1 MDVFA
6 IRDQLI
12 RDYAAYIQSFIRISD
27 PRLEQHVSHELA
39 AGLLWPDP
47 LLQLNPSFALGP
59 RIDELTHNGM
69 LHPLCRDIFCDKASD
84 GSPKPLRLYQHQA
97 EALQAAQTGDNYI
110 LTTGTGSGKSLAY
123 IVPIVDYV
131 LRHSSGGGIKAII
144 VYPMNA
150 LANSQLGELTKF
162 LCKGF
167 PEGHPPVTFRRYTG
181 QENDVERAEIVANP
195 PDILLTNY
203 VMLELLLTRPYERP
217 IVRAA
222 QGLRFLVL
230 DELHTYRGRQG
241 ADVSLL
247 VRRVRDACSSP
258 NVQCV
263 GTSATLAEGGAFVT
277 QQGRVAQMGSL
288 LFGAPVKPERVIG
301 ETLRRATTEGDPQDP
316 EFRAALG
323 ARLAE
328 PLPQPSTDYGAFV
341 RDPLSSWIESTF
353 GLTTEAES
361 GRLRRAIPRSITGD
375 EGAAQALAELTLVPE
390 ERCTRAIQQ
399 QLLAGY
405 QVLDPHTGFP
415 VFAFRLHQFLNRGDT
430 VYASLE
436 EPEARYIT
444 TEGQQYVPGDRRR
457 VILPLAF
464 CRECGQE
471 YYTVRRHRD
480 EAKGSVAY
488 LPREL
493 TDQAEEEG
501 DVSGFLFRNPTD
513 PWPSDVAESIERLPE
528 DWVETTGAVPRV
540 KRDVR
545 AKLPV
550 GVLLDTGAHD
560 DPAGLEYQF
569 FPAPFPFCLRC
580 GVAYDATQRSDIGK
594 LTTLASGGRS
604 TATTILSLAALRA
617 LRADPDLPRQAHKLL
632 SFTDNRQDASLQAGH
647 FNDFVEVGLLR
658 AALYKAAQAAGPE
671 GLRHDVLTLRVFE
684 ALALPLDLYATD
696 PTVRF
701 QARRET
707 ERALRE
713 VLGYRLYYDL
723 RRGWRVTSPNL
734 EQCGLLEIR
743 YASLEELCASE
754 DDWRP
759 LHPALATATP
769 EQRARI
775 ARILLDLLRRS
786 LAIKVEY
793 LNATDQE
800 RIQQLSSQK
809 LVEPWSIDE
818 NERMVS
824 AGIAYPRPRQGGDQR
839 GNLFI
844 SARSGLGRTLRR
856 ASTFPAYGAHLNSA
870 DSDLIIVQLF
880 ATLRSAG
887 LVEEVDEAQAPGD
900 VPGYQLPAAAMI
912 WRAGEGTQPTYDPL
926 VVPRAPNIAAPSNAF
941 FVSFYREVAG
951 ALQGIAAREHTAQVP
966 GDERQKREA
975 LFREAKLPVLFC
987 SPTMELG
994 IDIALLNAVNMRN
1007 VPPTPANYAQRS
1019 GRAGRSGQPAIV
1031 FTYCTSGS
1039 PHDQYYARRPGL
1051 MVAGSVATPRL
1062 DLSNEDLVRAHAH
1075 AVWLAEIGLPL
1086 GSSLKEVLDL
1096 SGDPTLPLLPSV
1108 QAQIHSAVARER
1120 AAQRLVRILATL
1132 QLLLAQAAWFR
1143 EDWLSKTLEQA
1154 ATNLDRACDRWRGLY
1169 RAALR
1174 QHTLQNEIILDASRN
1189 FADKQQARRLR
1200 AEAESQMD
1208 LLTGGEG
1215 RRSVESDFYPYRY
1228 LASEGFL
1235 PGYSFPRLPLSAYI
1249 PARRAARGERDEF
1262 LSRPRFLAI
1271 SEFGPRSIIYHEGS
1285 RYLVNK
1291 VILPVEDEAAPAE
1304 QGWQLATRAK
1314 LCPHCGY
1321 LHRLMGDAPGPDL
1334 CEHCGASL
1342 DVPLTA
1348 LFRMQNVST
1357 VRRQRIN
1364 SDEEERLR
1372 MGYELITAL
1381 RFSEHGDRPA
1391 YRTAQVCTPDGGD
1404 VLFKLIHGDAATLW
1418 RLNLGW
1424 RRRRDRDLRG
1434 FMLDIERGYWAR
1446 NEQAE
1451 PEEDSAAQDPLSP
1464 RMRRVIP
1471 YVEDH
1476 RNCLLVEPHRPL
1488 ALEVMASLQ
1497 AALKSAI
1504 QVEFQLE
1511 DSELAAEPLPTAD
1524 SRRVIL
1530 LYESAEGG
1538 AGVLRH
1544 LLDDPQA
1551 LSRVAHRALELCHY
1565 DVVTLDDLRHAPGRK
1580 EDCEAACYDCLMSY
1594 YNQGDHPLLDRALL
1608 RDLLHNLAHAEVQAS
1623 PVAASRA
1630 EHLARLAALCE
1641 SDLERRWLDFLE
1653 EHALRLPDVAQRA
1666 IESCRT
1672 RPDFLYTAQQVA
1684 IYVDGPPHDQPDV
1697 AADDVRI
1704 TERLEDQGY
1713 TVVRFGYR
1721 DDWAAICAHHS
1732 YLFGQPASGSE

>member
-6 IRDQLI
+6 LRTRII
-12 RDYAAYIQSFIRISD
+12 GDYSAYVNSFINISD
-27 PRLEQHVSHELA
+27 TRIREKVQQELET
-39 AGLLWPDP
+39 GLLWPES

-59 RIDELTHNGM
+59 RVDELVASGA
-69 LHPLCRDIFCDKASD
+69 LHPLCENIFCDKTPGAL
-84 GSPKPLRLYQHQA
+84 PKPLRLYRHQL

-123 IVPIVDYV
+123 IVPIVNAV
-131 LRHSSGGGIKAII
+131 LSQGSGGGIKAII

-162 LCKGF
+162 LCQGF

-181 QENDVERAEIVANP
+181 QENDSERAEIVANP

-241 ADVSLL
+241 ADVGLL
-247 VRRVRDACSSP
+247 VRRVCDACASP
-258 NVQCV
+258 NVQCI
-263 GTSATLAEGGAFVT
+263 GTSATLAGGGTFAA
-277 QQGRVAQMGSL
+277 QQERVAQMGSL

-301 ETLRRATTEGDPQDP
+301 ETLRRATTEGDSQDP
-316 EFRAALG
+316 EFRAALR

-328 PLPQPSTDYGAFV
+328 PLPQPPADYDAFV

-353 GLTTEAES
+353 GLTMEADS
-361 GRLRRAIPRSITGD
+361 GRLRRATPRSITGD
-375 EGAAQALAELTLVPE
+375 EGAARALAELTLVPE
-390 ERCTRAIQQ
+390 ERCIRAIQQ

-405 QVLDPHTGFP
+405 QVPDPQTGFP

-436 EPEARYIT
+436 EPEERYVT

-457 VILPLAF
+457 VLLPLAF

-471 YYTVRRHRD
+471 YYVVRRHQD
-480 EAKGSVAY
+480 EATGSLVY

-493 TDQAEEEG
+493 GDQADEEG
-501 DVSGFLFRNPTD
+501 DISGFLFRSPAD
-513 PWPSDVAESIERLPE
+513 PWPTDEGEIIERLPE
-528 DWVETTGAVPRV
+528 DWVETSGAVRRV

-545 AKLPV
+545 GKLPV
-550 GVLLDTGAHD
+550 RVQLNTSARD

-569 FPAPFPFCLRC
+569 FPAPFPFCLHC

-604 TATTILSLAALRA
+604 TATTILSLATLRA
-617 LRADPDLPRQAHKLL
+617 LRADPALPRLAHKLL

-658 AALYKAAQAAGPE
+658 AALYKAVQAAGRE
-671 GLRHDVLTLRVFE
+671 GLRHDVLIQRVFD

-701 QARRET
+701 QARYET
-707 ERALRE
+707 ERALRA

-734 EQCGLLEIR
+734 EQCGLLEMR

-754 DDWRP
+754 DDWRT
-759 LHPALATATP
+759 LHPALATANP
-769 EQRARI
+769 EERDKI

-793 LNATDQE
+793 LNAPDQE

-809 LVEPWSIDE
+809 LIEPWSIDE
-818 NERMVS
+818 NEHMVT
-824 AGIAYPRPRQGGDQR
+824 AGIAYPRPRQGGDER

-856 ASTFPAYGAHLNSA
+856 ASTFPSYGAHLSSA
-870 DSDLIIVQLF
+870 DSDTIIKQLF
-880 ATLRSAG
+880 SVLRLAG
-887 LVEEVDEAQAPGD
+887 LVEEVDAARTPGD

-912 WRAGEGTQPTYDPL
+912 WCAGEGTQPTYDPL
-926 VVPRAPNIAAPSNAF
+926 IVPRAPKMAAPSNRF

-1019 GRAGRSGQPAIV
+1019 GQPAIV
-1031 FTYCTSGS
+1031 LTYCTSGS

-1062 DLSNEDLVRAHAH
+1062 DLSNEDLVRAHVH
-1075 AVWLAEIGLPL
+1075 AVWLAEVGLPL
-1086 GSSLKEVLDL
+1086 GASLKEVLDL
-1096 SGDPTLPLLPSV
+1096 SGGDPTLPLLPSV
-1108 QAQIHSAVARER
+1108 QAQIHSAAARDR
-1120 AAQRLVRILATL
+1120 AVQRLARILATL
-1132 QLLLAQAAWFR
+1132 QPILAQAAWFR
-1143 EDWLSKTLEQA
+1143 EDWLGKTLEQA
-1154 ATNLDRACDRWRGLY
+1154 PTNLDRACDRWRGLY

-1174 QHTLQNEIILDASRN
+1174 QQTLQNEIIRDASRSA
-1189 FADKQQARRLR
+1189 ADKQQAKRLR
-1200 AEAESQMD
+1200 AEAESQME

-1215 RRSVESDFYPYRY
+1215 RRLVESDFYPYRY

-1249 PARRAARGERDEF
+1249 PARRAARGARDEF

-1291 VILPVEDEAAPAE
+1291 VILPVEDEAAPTE
-1304 QGWQLATRAK
+1304 QGWRLATRAK
-1314 LCPHCGY
+1314 LCPRCGY
-1321 LHRLMGDAPGPDL
+1321 LHRLIGDAAGPDL

-1391 YRTAQVCTPDGGD
+1391 YRPAQVCAPDVGD
-1404 VLFKLIHGDAATLW
+1404 TLFKLTYGDAATLW

-1424 RRRRDRDLRG
+1424 RRRRNRDLRG

-1451 PEEDSAAQDPLSP
+1451 PEEDPAEQDPLSP
-1464 RMRRVIP
+1464 RLQRVIP

-1476 RNCLLVEPHRPL
+1476 RNCLLIEPCAPL

-1524 SRRVIL
+1524 DRRVIL

-1538 AGVLRH
+1538 AGVLRQ

-1551 LSRVAHRALELCHY
+1551 LSRVARRALELCHY
-1565 DVVTLDDLRHAPGRK
+1565 DADTLEDLRHAPGRK

-1594 YNQGDHPLLDRALL
+1594 YNQTDHDLLDRALL
-1608 RDLLHNLAHAEVQAS
+1608 RDLLMDLARAEVQAS
-1623 PVAASRA
+1623 PVAASRGK
-1630 EHLARLAALCE
+1630 HLATLMALCE

-1653 EHALRLPDVAQRA
+1653 QHALRLPDAAQPV
-1666 IESCRT
+1666 IESCHT
-1672 RPDFLYTAQQVA
+1672 RPDFFYTAQQVA
-1684 IYVDGPPHDQPDV
+1684 IYVDGPAHDQPDV
-1697 AADDVRI
+1697 AAEDARM
-1704 TERLEDQGY
+1704 TESLEDQGY
-1713 TVVRFGYR
+1713 TVIRFGYR
-1721 DDWAAICAHHS
+1721 ADWVATCREHS
-1732 YLFGQPASGSE
+1732 YLFGEPATGHALGSA